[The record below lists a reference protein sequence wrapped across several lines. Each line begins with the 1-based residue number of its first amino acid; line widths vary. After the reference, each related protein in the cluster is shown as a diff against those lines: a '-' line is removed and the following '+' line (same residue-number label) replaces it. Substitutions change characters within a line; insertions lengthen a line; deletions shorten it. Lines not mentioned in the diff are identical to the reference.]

1 MKNFLL
7 PQNSLQR
14 RIMRRV
20 WYSYGL
26 SILVSKATVRGFALG
41 FSAVLF
47 VKLVSVPS
55 VLANLLSVK
64 VGAVPE
70 YVWQIFMQSIQGGE
84 ILQLIALGVVIFS
97 LLSFRINLRPTLS
110 EGHEMQHV

>member
-7 PQNSLQR
+7 PHNSLQR

-26 SILVSKATVRGFALG
+26 SVLVSRATVRGFALG

-55 VLANLLSVK
+55 VLSNILAVE
-64 VGAVPE
+64 VGAVPG
-70 YVWQIFMQSIQGGE
+70 YVWQAVLQSIQSGE
-84 ILQLIALGVVIFS
+84 ILQLIMLGVVIFS
-97 LLSFRINLRPTLS
+97 LLSFRINLRSTMA
-110 EGHEMQHV
+110 EGQEMQHV

>member
-26 SILVSKATVRGFALG
+26 SVLVSRATVRGFALG

-47 VKLVSVPS
+47 IELVSIPS
-55 VLANLLSVK
+55 ILANLLTVK
-64 VGAVPE
+64 VGLVPE
-70 YVWQIFMQSIQGGE
+70 YVWQSIVQSVKGGE
-84 ILQLIALGVVIFS
+84 VLQLIMLGIVIFS
-97 LLSFRINLRPTLS
+97 LLSFRINLRPNLS
-110 EGHEMQHV
+110 EEREMQHV

>member
-26 SILVSKATVRGFALG
+26 SVLVSRAAVRGFALG

-55 VLANLLSVK
+55 VLSNILAVE

-70 YVWQIFMQSIQGGE
+70 YVWQAVLQSIKSGE
-84 ILQLIALGVVIFS
+84 ILQLIMLGVVIFS
-97 LLSFRINLRPTLS
+97 LLSFRINLRSTMTD
-110 EGHEMQHV
+110 GHGMQHV

>member
-7 PQNSLQR
+7 PHNSLQR

-26 SILVSKATVRGFALG
+26 SVLVNRATVRGFALG

-55 VLANLLSVK
+55 VLFNILAVE

-70 YVWQIFMQSIQGGE
+70 YVWQAVLQSIKSGE
-84 ILQLIALGVVIFS
+84 ILQLIMLGVVIFS
-97 LLSFRINLRPTLS
+97 VLAFRINLRPNLE
-110 EGHEMQHV
+110 EGREMQHV

>member
-7 PQNSLQR
+7 PHTSLQR

-26 SILVSKATVRGFALG
+26 SVLVSRATVRGFVLG

-55 VLANLLSVK
+55 VLSNILAVE

-70 YVWQIFMQSIQGGE
+70 YVWQAVLQSVKSGE
-84 ILQLIALGVVIFS
+84 ILQLIMLGVAIFS
-97 LLSFRINLRPTLS
+97 LLAFRINLRPNLG
-110 EGHEMQHV
+110 EGREMQHV